1 MDSAQI
7 IRNAVLRVTAL
18 RELQAADPALAA
30 RVQAV
35 KTFQARRFAGT
46 YADLLAGGSFQAAA
60 RFFLQELY
68 CDKDFS
74 ERDAQFSRI
83 AGALQAVFPEQVVET
98 AVSLARLHV
107 LTEELDHQ
115 MAEQWG
121 ASPEDVHSQPSQAK
135 RYRSAWLLV
144 GQRELRQA
152 QLVMVQAI
160 GKELSRLTRMP
171 GLRFMLRMMRKPAN
185 VAGLGSLQSFLEA
198 GFDTFAQIAGGKE
211 GARVF
216 LSVVSERETRLI
228 DLLFDSDP
236 VSCETHLDALL
247 SLASLLSG

>member
-83 AGALQAVFPEQVVET
+83 AGALQAVFPGCRNCRFT
-98 AVSLARLHV
+98 RPATRTDGRAGSPDGRAMGRFARRCSFAAVASQTLPVCLAAGWTTR
-107 LTEELDHQ
+107 
-115 MAEQWG
+115 
-121 ASPEDVHSQPSQAK
+121 ASPGA
-135 RYRSAWLLV
+135 V
-144 GQRELRQA
+144 GH
-152 QLVMVQAI
+152 
-160 GKELSRLTRMP
+160 
-171 GLRFMLRMMRKPAN
+171 
-185 VAGLGSLQSFLEA
+185 GS
-198 GFDTFAQIAGGKE
+198 GN
-211 GARVF
+211 R
-216 LSVVSERETRLI
+216 
-228 DLLFDSDP
+228 
-236 VSCETHLDALL
+236 
-247 SLASLLSG
+247 